1 MAAENSR
8 MGTLTFVRHGQ
19 ASFGTADYDRLS
31 EIGARQCEALG
42 RYWAERGRRFDAVV
56 TGTLKR
62 HAQSLQAIA
71 AALPGLPEAR
81 AEAALNEYDAEAIVR
96 AVAGGRAVLTTPGGD
111 RREHFRLLR
120 EGLDKWMR
128 GEIEVPGLADW
139 ARFSGGV
146 AAVLEGLR
154 ASAATDVL
162 VVSSGGPIATAI
174 AHVLGAPPSAVVAL
188 NLQMRNS
195 ALSEVTFSPSR
206 HWLVSYNTLP
216 HLDHP
221 ERSGWVTFS

>member
-1 MAAENSR
+1 

-19 ASFGTADYDRLS
+19 ASFGSADYDRLS
-31 EIGARQCEALG
+31 ETGRRQCEALG

-62 HAQSLQAIA
+62 HAQSLEAIA

-96 AVAGGRAVLTTPGGD
+96 AVAGGRTVLTTPDGD

-146 AAVLEGLR
+146 AAVLEALR
-154 ASAATDVL
+154 ASGAADVL

>member
-1 MAAENSR
+1 
-8 MGTLTFVRHGQ
+8 MGTLSLVRHGQ

-31 EIGARQCEALG
+31 ELGVRQCEALG
-42 RYWAERGRRFDAVV
+42 RYWAERGRRFDAVF

-62 HAQSLQAIA
+62 HAQSLRAIA

-96 AVAGGRAVLTTPGGD
+96 AVAGARTVVATPGGD
-111 RREHFRLLR
+111 RREYFRLLR

-128 GEIEVPGLADW
+128 GEIEVPGLAAW
-139 ARFSGGV
+139 PRFAGGV
-146 AAVLEGLR
+146 AALLEALR
-154 ASAATDVL
+154 GSGAADVL

-174 AHVLGAPPSAVVAL
+174 AHVLQAPPPAVVAL

-195 ALSEVTFSPSR
+195 ALSEVTLTASR

-221 ERSGWVTFS
+221 QRCGWATFS

>member
-1 MAAENSR
+1 

-31 EIGARQCEALG
+31 ETGTRQCEALG

-62 HAQSLQAIA
+62 HAQSLEAIA

-81 AEAALNEYDAEAIVR
+81 ADAALNEYDAEAIVR
-96 AVAGGRAVLTTPGGD
+96 AVAGGRTVLTTPDGD

-146 AAVLEGLR
+146 AAVLEALR
-154 ASAATDVL
+154 ASGAADVL
-162 VVSSGGPIATAI
+162 IVSSGGPIAAAI

-221 ERSGWVTFS
+221 ERSGWITFS

>member
-1 MAAENSR
+1 
-8 MGTLTFVRHGQ
+8 MGTLSLVRHGQ
-19 ASFGTADYDRLS
+19 ASFGSADYDRLS
-31 EIGARQCEALG
+31 ETGARQCEALG
-42 RYWAERGRRFDAVV
+42 RYWAERGRRFDSVI

-62 HAQSLQAIA
+62 HAQSLEAIA
-71 AALPGLPEAR
+71 AALPGLPPAR
-81 AEAALNEYDAEAIVR
+81 ADAALNEYDAEAIVR
-96 AVAGGRAVLTTPGGD
+96 AVAGGRPVVTTPEGD

-120 EGLDKWMR
+120 EGLAKWMR

-146 AAVLEGLR
+146 AAWLETLR
-154 ASAATDVL
+154 TSGAAEVL

-188 NLQMRNS
+188 NLQLRNS

>member
-1 MAAENSR
+1 

-19 ASFGTADYDRLS
+19 ASFGSADYDRLS
-31 EIGARQCEALG
+31 ETGRRQCEALG

-62 HAQSLQAIA
+62 HAQSLEAIA
-71 AALPGLPEAR
+71 AALPGLPAAR
-81 AEAALNEYDAEAIVR
+81 ADAALNEYDAEAIVR
-96 AVAGGRAVLTTPGGD
+96 AVAGGRTVLTTPDGD

-146 AAVLEGLR
+146 AAVLEALR
-154 ASAATDVL
+154 ASGAADVL